1 MVKWKKSTLLNTLT
15 KGTRFARN
23 YKPPKKLKPKVPK
36 LPKAP
41 KMHRVKKGTMRMV
54 KLEPE
59 LHYRQG
65 YTPKETGIYKQKRRW
80 F

>member
-23 YKPPKKLKPKVPK
+23 YKPPKKLKPKAPK
-36 LPKAP
+36 LPKVP
-41 KMHRVKKGTMRMV
+41 KPPKSTMHMV
-54 KLEPE
+54 EAEPE
-59 LHYRQG
+59 LHYRKG
-65 YTPKETGIYKQKRRW
+65 YTPKEHGIYNQKRRW